1 MGFKEED
8 GTRVILNTIKHP
20 AKQYPDLFSTLDP
33 EVAVTYI
40 WSMGLDEEKGLLSL
54 AKGRDENL
62 RIWLDVLF
70 IDQLSTN
77 IPMNLAKA
85 QEVYG
90 LSPQHWVFGT
100 PTLLTRGWCLFEL
113 CLRANQNEGS
123 LILGDLGNTVRTQ
136 CQEWP

>member
-1 MGFKEED
+1 MGKEKD
-8 GTRVILNTIKHP
+8 GTMVVLKHP
-20 AKQYPDLFSTLDP
+20 AKQYPGLFSTLDP

-77 IPMNLAKA
+77 IPMNLACMDCPLSTGCLEH
-85 QEVYG
+85 QHYLRGGGVY
-90 LSPQHWVFGT
+90 SNCAFA
-100 PTLLTRGWCLFEL
+100 PTKTRVL
-113 CLRANQNEGS
+113 
-123 LILGDLGNTVRTQ
+123 
-136 CQEWP
+136 